1 MLLREGA
8 ALPHGNPLTA
18 DLERDLGHF
27 LRHERPATTGAG
39 RMPWDGGRSSTEM
52 IGVQSRLIAIAVRGS
67 CATWA
72 MGGSDSDAA
81 MSAAD
86 LVHLCRVAPEVFGVV
101 AEQQAEMVRR
111 SA

>member
-1 MLLREGA
+1 MRGGGALAQGSPVSAGLGRVVEGIGRLDGRA
-8 ALPHGNPLTA
+8 GT
-18 DLERDLGHF
+18 D
-27 LRHERPATTGAG
+27 AG
-39 RMPWDGGRSSTEM
+39 RMPSDGDRQSVEM
-52 IGVQSRLIAIAVRGS
+52 IGLQSRLIAIAVRGS

-72 MGGSDSDAA
+72 MTGSDSTAE

-86 LVHLCRVAPEVFGVV
+86 LVHLCRVAPEVFGEV